1 MCTVLA
7 EPQGAQPTA
16 RWGLV
21 FYNPFFVSK
30 LLRLVP
36 SHTCDRQAITFFTS
50 GDSKRATQVRRPLP
64 PSPPTTITV
73 ELDYTLPPPPPSV
86 IVSCLLLVSRALPFS

>member
-7 EPQGAQPTA
+7 EPQGARPTA
-16 RWGLV
+16 RCGPV
-21 FYNPFFVSK
+21 FYNSFFVSK
-30 LLRLVP
+30 LLRLVS

-64 PSPPTTITV
+64 PSPPNH
-73 ELDYTLPPPPPSV
+73 PPSV

>member
-7 EPQGAQPTA
+7 EPQGARPTA

-21 FYNPFFVSK
+21 FYNPFFVIE

-64 PSPPTTITV
+64 PSPPNHHNSRV
-73 ELDYTLPPPPPSV
+73 GLQPPPPSV